1 MWIPLAWL
9 LAAQAAVAVPAPD
22 SPVRGGVPAGQA
34 AAEPVPLRLSEAVER
49 GLQQNLGVLLAD
61 QGVRHAEGERWE
73 ARSDL
78 LPHLTGRVSG
88 VRQKIN
94 LEAFGFTGLAGIPTL
109 IGPFNVYDARVAA
122 TERLLD
128 FGALYKERSEQQ
140 HVEAARH
147 TYQDT
152 RDLVILVCGSLYL
165 EAVSDESRIEA
176 ARAQLAT
183 AQALLE
189 LASDRKRSGL
199 APALDVLRADV
210 ESKARQQQLIV
221 VENRFARAKLALG
234 RAIGL
239 PPGQDIVLVD
249 RLDEMPP
256 APVALDQALVAAY
269 ANRSDWQAAQ
279 AEVRA
284 AQESRRSA
292 KAEALPSVELNAD
305 YGVIGQSFSGAPAT
319 YSYGATVRVPVLQ
332 GGKVHGKVL
341 KADADLGIAQAR
353 LGDLQSRIDFEVRTS
368 SLDLTAA
375 ARRVEVAKEA
385 LSVAGQQIEQA
396 KDRFTAGVANNIDVV
411 QAQEALAASHESYIE
426 ALYDQSLARAALAHA
441 VGAVEASYHEFVKS
455 PRSE

>member
-1 MWIPLAWL
+1 MWINLAWL
-9 LAAQAAVAVPAPD
+9 LAAQAAVSVPARD
-22 SPVRGGVPAGQA
+22 NPVMGGVPAGQTQP
-34 AAEPVPLRLSEAVER
+34 EPVPLHLSDAVER
-49 GLQQNLGVLLAD
+49 GLKQNLGVLLAD

-73 ARSDL
+73 ALSDL

-109 IGPFNVYDARVAA
+109 IGPFNVYDARIAA

-128 FGALYKERSEQQ
+128 LTALYKERSEQQ

-152 RDLVILVCGSLYL
+152 RDLVILVCGNLYL

-176 ARAQLAT
+176 AQAQAAT
-183 AQALLE
+183 AQVLLE

-210 ESKARQQQLIV
+210 EWKARQQQLIV
-221 VENRFARAKLALG
+221 AENRFARAKLALG

-239 PPGQDIVLVD
+239 PPGQDVVLVD
-249 RLDEMPP
+249 RLDEAPP
-256 APVALDQALVAAY
+256 PPVELEHALTAAY
-269 ANRSDWQAAQ
+269 ADRSDWQAAQ
-279 AEVRA
+279 AELRA

-292 KAEALPSVELNAD
+292 KAEALPSLELNAD
-305 YGVIGQSFSGAPAT
+305 YGVIGQSFSDAPAT
-319 YSYGATVRVPVLQ
+319 YTYGAMLRVPVLQ

-341 KADADLGIAQAR
+341 KAEADLQGAQAR
-353 LGDLQSRIDFEVRTS
+353 LEDLRGRIDFEVRTS
-368 SLDLTAA
+368 ALDLAAA

-385 LSVAGQQIEQA
+385 LSVAGQQIDQA
-396 KDRFTAGVANNIDVV
+396 KDRFSAGVANNIDVV

-426 ALYDQSLARAALAHA
+426 ALYDQSVARATLARAL
-441 VGAVEASYHEFVKS
+441 GAVEASYHQFVKS
-455 PRSE
+455 SGSE